1 MVETQSDTPDR
12 SVEIIKNEM
21 DWMDVVF
28 PRCIADYL
36 ETSSTSP

>member
-12 SVEIIKNEM
+12 SVEIIKNEL
-21 DWMDVVF
+21 DFVVF